1 MARHVPNEKIKY
13 HKDDHFSLYY
23 LQTQCNPKPKLQI
36 NAKKYSKMGF
46 PGGASGKEP
55 AYQ

>member
-1 MARHVPNEKIKY
+1 MARHVPSEKIKY
-13 HKDDHFSLYY
+13 RKDDHFSLYY